1 MQLLELVG
9 KSRFVLLMFIAVK
22 MKSLGEI
29 QKPFFR
35 GYPL

>member
-9 KSRFVLLMFIAVK
+9 KRRFALLMFIAVK

-29 QKPFFR
+29 RKPFFR
-35 GYPL
+35 GCL